1 MYAGIQVYLA
11 KSNTTNSGEAIEV
24 LGTKELLY
32 EHSEST
38 TGLQTH
44 GEWT

>member
-1 MYAGIQVYLA
+1 MLCQQLGRGAMD
-11 KSNTTNSGEAIEV
+11 TTNSGEAIEV